1 MRYSI
6 VQTRT
11 QMYPL
16 DWSAIQAIYFSMQPL
31 EQQRLGL
38 QVCCALAMVSV
49 SVCEVIYN
57 FILCLIVQ
65 NTQVEPLHP
74 IITMEHLT
82 GERLDSN
89 QYIMSMAFPL
99 IFGGP
104 ASSPRRL
111 ATSAAEATLGGAG
124 GTIGAATCE

>member
-1 MRYSI
+1 
-6 VQTRT
+6 
-11 QMYPL
+11 
-16 DWSAIQAIYFSMQPL
+16 MQPL
-31 EQQRLGL
+31 EQLRLGL

-49 SVCEVIYN
+49 NLLTIV
-57 FILCLIVQ
+57 FFALIVQ

-74 IITMEHLT
+74 IITMEHLP

-104 ASSPRRL
+104 ASNPRRL
-111 ATSAAEATLGGAG
+111 ATSAAPAALGEALGGAG
-124 GTIGAATCE
+124 GSIGAATCE